1 MAVAATDPF
10 ERLYRRYA
18 RDVYRFALSVVQNP
32 IEAEDVTQ
40 TAFLNAFRA
49 YACGERPERP
59 HSWLI
64 AIAHNTIRSRYRRR
78 LRRPA
83 EVSLDAAA
91 ELASP
96 PAERS
101 DAVDVLRALGELPA
115 GQRDA
120 LTMRELE
127 GRSYVEIASAL
138 GVSVSAVESLVARA
152 RRTLRRHREVLRGVL
167 LLPLRHGDEAG
178 AGFAAKTAVVVAAAG
193 LAAGGM
199 GAASKVAGQQ
209 HAAVSQTPT
218 PAPAAAAAAAAMPAP
233 RTHAA
238 KRSPASPSAAQ
249 APAPASRRPVE
260 PPAAPPPVAPPPAPA
275 APSVPA
281 PAPPPVRTAA
291 PAPAPDDPVST
302 TTSSS
307 TTTAA
312 VIVAVT
318 STAGTA
324 LSAPATVA
332 TPTATVETPVAT
344 VTVPAVTVTV
354 PLPSVPQV
362 SGLLGVN

>member
-18 RDVYRFALSVVQNP
+18 RDVYRFALSVVRNP
-32 IEAEDVTQ
+32 VEAEDVTQ

-49 YACGERPERP
+49 YARGERPERP

-64 AIAHNTIRSRYRRR
+64 AIAHNTIRSRYRSR

-83 EVSLDAAA
+83 EVPLDAAG

-96 PAERS
+96 VAERS
-101 DAVDVLRALGELPA
+101 DAVDVLRALGDLPA

-120 LTMRELE
+120 LTMRALE
-127 GRSYVEIASAL
+127 GRSTREIASAL
-138 GVSVSAVESLVARA
+138 GVSVSAVESLVARG
-152 RRTLRRHREVLRGVL
+152 RRTLRRHREVLRGLL

-193 LAAGGM
+193 IAAGGM
-199 GAASKVAGQQ
+199 GTASKVAG
-209 HAAVSQTPT
+209 HHAAAVPRTPVPVAAPVVAAAVSV
-218 PAPAAAAAAAAMPAP
+218 PAP
-233 RTHAA
+233 RTRAA
-238 KRSPASPSAAQ
+238 TRSSTG
-249 APAPASRRPVE
+249 PAPAVASAPPERPAG
-260 PPAAPPPVAPPPAPA
+260 PPAPPPPPVAPPAAPA
-275 APSVPA
+275 APSAPA
-281 PAPPPVRTAA
+281 QAPPAPPPARTVA
-291 PAPAPDDPVST
+291 PAPAPDGPVSAT
-302 TTSSS
+302 

-312 VIVAVT
+312 TVAAVT
-318 STAGTA
+318 STAATA
-324 LSAPATVA
+324 LSVPTTVT
-332 TPTATVETPVAT
+332 TPGVTVETPAAT
-344 VTVPAVTVTV
+344 VTVPAVTVTE